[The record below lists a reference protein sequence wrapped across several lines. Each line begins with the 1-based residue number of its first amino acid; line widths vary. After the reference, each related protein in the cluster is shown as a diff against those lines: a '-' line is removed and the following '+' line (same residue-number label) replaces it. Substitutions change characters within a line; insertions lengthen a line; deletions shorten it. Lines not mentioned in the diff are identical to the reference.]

1 MMQPFMDWDPAIA
14 KGFVSGW
21 EGCRL
26 IAYQDVAGVW
36 TIGYG
41 HTGKEVFSGLVISQ
55 ELANEWLIDDLERHA
70 AAISAAVK
78 VPVNKNQFIA
88 LLSFAFNVGAAAFKR
103 SSVLRNLNAGAPMQA
118 AESFKLWVKAGG
130 KRVTGLVRRRAA
142 ESKLFLKPDED

>member
-1 MMQPFMDWDPAIA
+1 MKRPFDEWDPAIA

-26 IAYQDVAGVW
+26 IAYQDIAGVW

-41 HTGKEVFSGLVISQ
+41 HTGPEVFSGLVISQ
-55 ELANEWLIDDLERHA
+55 ELAAEWLIDDLERHA
-70 AAISAAVK
+70 AAISSAVK
-78 VPVNKNQFIA
+78 VSVSRNQFVA

-103 SSVLRNLNAGAPMQA
+103 SSVLKNLNNGAPMQA

-142 ESKLFLKPDED
+142 ESKLFLPPDAE